1 MELPVVIEPLPDRRG
16 FTAYLA
22 GPLQLSAQADTA
34 DEAHRQLAALLERRI
49 KEGLQ
54 LRALSVPATA
64 TRGSEAGW
72 LPDDELT
79 RDWLQHMQ
87 AYRDECDITDRAR
100 LGGAA
105 AEEAPQ

>member
-1 MELPVVIEPLPDRRG
+1 MIEPSPDRPG

-34 DEAHRQLAALLERRI
+34 DEAHRQLVALLERRLQ
-49 KEGLQ
+49 EGLQ
-54 LRALSVPATA
+54 VRALSVPA

-79 RDWLQHMQ
+79 REWLRHVQ
-87 AYRDECDITDRAR
+87 AYREECDATDRAG
-100 LGGAA
+100 LGNAA
-105 AEEAPQ
+105 AEDTTQ